1 MSESYDCQGKHLQV
15 GNKCMKC
22 GAQIIDFGDYNE
34 GDGIYTGWKRMKGK
48 IGAKWPVGDDD
59 DKISKYK

>member
-1 MSESYDCQGKHLQV
+1 MIESFSYDCQVRHLQV

-34 GDGIYTGWKRMKGK
+34 GDGIYTGWKRMKGT
-48 IGAKWPVGDDD
+48 IDYTHALRTT
-59 DKISKYK
+59 SKKNI